1 MLIGMN
7 MPSIHHC
14 LSQEEYTKLVKNN
27 VGRNIGDVP
36 LDANGEEIQNA
47 ALLAVPNIM
56 SGITYVDHN
65 IGAVVNINI
74 GS

>member
-1 MLIGMN
+1 MN
-7 MPSIHHC
+7 MPAIYYC
-14 LSQEEYTKLVKNN
+14 LGYDEYTNVVKNN

-47 ALLAVPNIM
+47 DLLAVPNIM

>member
-1 MLIGMN
+1 MN
-7 MPSIHHC
+7 MPVMYHC
-14 LSQEEYTKLVKNN
+14 LGQEEYTKLVKHN
-27 VGRNIGDVP
+27 VGRTIGDVQV
-36 LDANGEEIQNA
+36 DSNGEEIQNA
-47 ALLAVPNIM
+47 ALLAAPKIL